1 MRRYTAESL
10 VKSRSPSPRT
20 SAKVQI
26 GSAMPLALLHIN
38 ELLNYGYLGIIVFLI
53 LTGCGLPIPEEAAI
67 IAAGALSANGQLD
80 PWLSLASC
88 IVGAIA
94 GDSVMYWIGRH
105 FGAAVLHKHPLWLRM
120 VTPEREKWTEEMLR
134 KHGVKVILI
143 TRFMVG
149 LRLPIYLTAG
159 LLKVP
164 YPRFL
169 LTDTICAL
177 FVVTLFFGL
186 TYFYGGPILAW
197 LKDAERG
204 LTVAVVA
211 VVCVAVVV
219 WYRRRA
225 RIAATARK
233 DSTEEP
239 TG

>member
-1 MRRYTAESL
+1 
-10 VKSRSPSPRT
+10 
-20 SAKVQI
+20 
-26 GSAMPLALLHIN
+26 MPLALLHIN

-80 PWLSLASC
+80 WRWALLSC

-134 KHGVKVILI
+134 KHGVKVILL

-211 VVCVAVVV
+211 VVCVAAVY

-225 RIAATARK
+225 RTAAMARK

>member
-1 MRRYTAESL
+1 MLY
-10 VKSRSPSPRT
+10 
-20 SAKVQI
+20 
-26 GSAMPLALLHIN
+26 ALLHIN
-38 ELLNYGYLGIIVFLI
+38 DLLGYGYVGIIVFLI

-67 IAAGALSANGQLD
+67 IAAGALSASGQLD
-80 PWLSLASC
+80 PWLSLLSC
-88 IVGAIA
+88 IVGAVA

-105 FGAAVLHKHPLWLRM
+105 FGAAIVHKHPLWMRTL
-120 VTPEREKWTEEMLR
+120 TPEREQRVEHLLK
-134 KHGVKVILI
+134 KHGAKVLLV

-159 LLKVP
+159 LLKMS

-169 LTDTICAL
+169 LTDSICAL

-211 VVCVAVVV
+211 LVCVGGIYL
-219 WYRRRA
+219 YRRQARRA
-225 RIAATARK
+225 AKK
-233 DSTEEP
+233 DSP
-239 TG
+239 KKPAA

>member
-1 MRRYTAESL
+1 ML
-10 VKSRSPSPRT
+10 F
-20 SAKVQI
+20 
-26 GSAMPLALLHIN
+26 ALLHIKD
-38 ELLNYGYLGIIVFLI
+38 LLGYGYVGIVLFLI

-67 IAAGALSANGQLD
+67 IAAGALAASGQLD
-80 PWLSLASC
+80 PWLALLSC
-88 IVGAIA
+88 IVGAVA

-105 FGAAVLHKHPLWLRM
+105 FGSAVLHKHPLWLRM
-120 VTPEREKWTEEMLR
+120 VTPEREEWTEKLLR
-134 KHGVKVILI
+134 KHGAKVILI

-186 TYFYGGPILAW
+186 TYFYGGPIWAW

-204 LTVAVVA
+204 LTAAVVA
-211 VVCVAVVV
+211 AVCISIVVYLV
-219 WYRRRA
+219 RRRA
-225 RIAATARK
+225 RHMAQK
-233 DSTEEP
+233 DSTKEP
-239 TG
+239 IV